1 MEQSRRVVGSPFE
14 VWFTLDVET
23 ENFLFAEL
31 GNKLLKG
38 FIITRELDGPM
49 KTNQREYIDL
59 AFFEP
64 TGQFAL
70 VGTKYG
76 HDGEPS

>member
-1 MEQSRRVVGSPFE
+1 MEQGGWVVGSSFE

-23 ENFLFAEL
+23 ENFLFSEL
-31 GNKLLKG
+31 GNKLLEG
-38 FIITRELDGPM
+38 LVITGELDRPM
-49 KTNQREYIDL
+49 KTNQGEFIDL
-59 AFFEP
+59 AFFKP